1 MVFNAT
7 FNNYRFDSTI
17 TGLTQQLQVLTVIED
32 ERVNNTEANVFV
44 YFE

>member
-1 MVFNAT
+1 MPL
-7 FNNYRFDSTI
+7 STI